1 MSAVN
6 EGLLWFLVVLS
17 GAHMRDAWCDDNW
30 SAFFVALCVGGA
42 FAIHLRNH
50 IRGEASK

>member
-1 MSAVN
+1 MTGMI

-17 GAHMRDAWCDDNW
+17 GASGRDAWRDDNW
-30 SAFFVALCVGGA
+30 PAFFVALCVGGA